1 MGTYHYKLVT
11 CDPANHHLYIYSFP
25 SFLPTHMRTH
35 TVDEYGLP
43 VKHIEAI
50 DRLKTSAPKK
60 KKSGK
65 R

>member
-1 MGTYHYKLVT
+1 MYTYHCKLHGYMR
-11 CDPANHHLYIYSFP
+11 PQSSHYSFP
-25 SFLPTHMRTH
+25 SFLYTH

>member
-11 CDPANHHLYIYSFP
+11 CDPANHYLYILSPP
-25 SFLPTHMRTH
+25 SYLPTCTH

-43 VKHIEAI
+43 VKHIEAV